1 MDKMSEWV
9 LGIMAK
15 FGYFGIIF
23 AMFAEN
29 VFPPIPSEVI
39 MPAAGFA
46 ASKGDMSIVLV
57 ILTGTLGAVLGALPL
72 YYLGRKFDEP
82 RLVEFTEKYGK
93 YVFIKP
99 TDITN
104 ANAWFDKHGKM
115 AVFFGRMVPGV
126 RSLISIPAGMNKM
139 ALLPFLA
146 LTALGA
152 SIWTAIL
159 ALAGYYL
166 GQNYDAV
173 AGILAPYSKA
183 IGISILFVIVGL
195 LIKRRLSYR
204 KKADDKN
211 NDKNSNEH

>member
-1 MDKMSEWV
+1 MNQISEWV

-46 ASKGDMSIVLV
+46 ASKGDLSLILV
-57 ILTGTLGAVLGALPL
+57 ILSGTLGAVLGALPL
-72 YYLGRKFDEP
+72 YYLGSIFDEQ
-82 RLVEFTEKYGK
+82 RLVAFTEKYGK
-93 YVFIKP
+93 YVFVKP
-99 TDITN
+99 NDVTS
-104 ANAWFDKHGKM
+104 ANEWFDKHGKK

-139 ALLPFLA
+139 SLLPFLVF
-146 LTALGA
+146 TALGS

-159 ALAGYYL
+159 TLAGFYL
-166 GQNYDAV
+166 GENYNAIESV
-173 AGILAPYSKA
+173 LAPYSKG
-183 IGISILFVIVGL
+183 IGIAIIVIILGL
-195 LIKRRLSYR
+195 IIKRRLSY
-204 KKADDKN
+204 KKDQAHDKN
-211 NDKNSNEH
+211 K

>member
-1 MDKMSEWV
+1 MDQMSAWV

-29 VFPPIPSEVI
+29 IFPPIPSEVI

-46 ASKGDMSIVLV
+46 ASKGDLSIILV

-72 YYLGRKFDEP
+72 YYLGRVFDEP
-82 RLVEFTEKYGK
+82 RLVAFTKKYGK
-93 YVFIKP
+93 YLFVQP
-99 TDITN
+99 ADITA
-104 ANAWFDKHGKM
+104 ANAWFDKHGKK

-139 ALLPFLA
+139 PLLPFLT

-159 ALAGYYL
+159 ALSGYYL

-173 AGILAPYSKA
+173 AGMLAPYSKA
-183 IGISILFVIVGL
+183 IVIIVVVMVIGL
-195 LIKRRLSYR
+195 LIKHHLDSQ
-204 KKADDKN
+204 KN
-211 NDKNSNEH
+211 VDTHKNTDEP

>member
-1 MDKMSEWV
+1 MDQMSEWV

-57 ILTGTLGAVLGALPL
+57 ILTGTLCAVLGALPL
-72 YYLGRKFDEP
+72 YYLGHKFDEP

-99 TDITN
+99 TDITD

-139 ALLPFLA
+139 SLLPFLA

-173 AGILAPYSKA
+173 AGVLAPYSKA
-183 IGISILFVIVGL
+183 IGILIVVVIGL

-204 KKADDKN
+204 KKADNKN